1 MVNIQ
6 GPDKIKIAKDKKV
19 TLFMGGTCNES
30 LWRDDLIKLLDD
42 TKVSWFNPVV
52 EDWTP
57 ECQEEEKRQRK
68 SSDYVLYVI
77 TTKMIG
83 VYSIAE
89 VIDDS
94 NKRPD
99 KTIFCYLKK
108 DGDDKFNKAQ
118 KKSLE
123 SVKDMVKD
131 NKGEVFDSL
140 KDIADYLNNGK
151 KE

>member
-57 ECQEEEKRQRK
+57 ACQEEEKRQRK

-77 TTKMIG
+77 TPKMIG

-94 NKRPD
+94 NKRSD
-99 KTIFCYLKK
+99 KTLFCYLEK
-108 DGDDKFNKAQ
+108 DGSDNFNKAQ

-123 SVKDMVKD
+123 SVKDMVKE
-131 NKGEVFDSL
+131 NNGTVFDSL

-151 KE
+151 E